1 MENKPKQNKIRVN
14 VMVDPDINEKL
25 AKVAKLSRMSKSQFI
40 NNALEDLLEGY
51 EAVLDAK
58 NFGNANALAIHFK
71 NQLEKIKLNFD
82 KIFKRDKNAV
92 QE

>member
-1 MENKPKQNKIRVN
+1 
-14 VMVDPDINEKL
+14 MVDPDINEKL

-40 NNALEDLLEGY
+40 NNVLEDLLEGY
-51 EAVLDAK
+51 EAVLDVK
-58 NFGNANALAIHFK
+58 NSGNANALAIHFK

-82 KIFKRDKNAV
+82 KIFKRGKNAV